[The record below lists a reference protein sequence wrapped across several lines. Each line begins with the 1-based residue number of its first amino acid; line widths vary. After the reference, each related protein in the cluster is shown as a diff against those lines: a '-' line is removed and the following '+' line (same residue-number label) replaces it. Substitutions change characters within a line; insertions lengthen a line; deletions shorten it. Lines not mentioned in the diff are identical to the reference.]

1 LSNDSLIQKR
11 TRVLVTDA
19 DTPKALAVVRAIGQ
33 THDVWTS
40 ADSRFA
46 LAGWSRFIRKHIPY
60 GPTARLKFADWV
72 LSACRER
79 HIQIVITPEEASS
92 LLVARAAQRFNTYG
106 IRPTTLP
113 LGALETALDKGRTIQ
128 AATTLGI
135 PVPATRVLSSL
146 NDAIAAAHELGYP
159 VVVKPRFSRYEVD
172 GRFIASDGV
181 GYANS
186 DDQLLTIINGLDPRL
201 PAPLIQR
208 FIPGTGRGVCLLSS
222 QDGRPLAEF
231 AHERLRDYRPTGS
244 GSVLRR
250 SVRVDPA
257 LRDMAVKLLRH
268 IGAHGIAMVEFR
280 IDDESGAPYLMEI
293 NGRFWGSL
301 QLAVDAGV
309 NFPLLLIDHVLGR
322 DVQPPPYAENVTL
335 RWWLGDMV
343 RTLRVLKGKPPGYI
357 GEFPSR
363 ISALREFLGPQPKGT
378 RGEILRFTDCWPG
391 VIEPISLLRR
401 ALQ

>member
-1 LSNDSLIQKR
+1 
-11 TRVLVTDA
+11 
-19 DTPKALAVVRAIGQ
+19 
-33 THDVWTS
+33 
-40 ADSRFA
+40 
-46 LAGWSRFIRKHIPY
+46 
-60 GPTARLKFADWV
+60 
-72 LSACRER
+72 
-79 HIQIVITPEEASS
+79 
-92 LLVARAAQRFNTYG
+92 
-106 IRPTTLP
+106 LP

-128 AATTLGI
+128 AATALGI

-146 NDAIAAAHELGYP
+146 NDAVAAAHELGYP

-172 GRFIASDGV
+172 GQFIASDGV

-268 IGAHGIAMVEFR
+268 IGAHVIALV
-280 IDDESGAPYLMEI
+280 
-293 NGRFWGSL
+293 
-301 QLAVDAGV
+301 
-309 NFPLLLIDHVLGR
+309 
-322 DVQPPPYAENVTL
+322 
-335 RWWLGDMV
+335 
-343 RTLRVLKGKPPGYI
+343 
-357 GEFPSR
+357 
-363 ISALREFLGPQPKGT
+363 
-378 RGEILRFTDCWPG
+378 
-391 VIEPISLLRR
+391 
-401 ALQ
+401 